1 MSFAPVAAVAIVAPI
16 VIRTGS
22 QIAFVW
28 IVIQGSEAM
37 SCRTW
42 TGRIESLKASTKPTR
57 SGVPLDPCLPA
68 GAAFERLAPWL
79 VPLPDDSSAPSAS
92 SARGSVARVAR

>member
-1 MSFAPVAAVAIVAPI
+1 MSFAPVTAVAIVAPI

-42 TGRIESLKASTKPTR
+42 SGPDRELEGVDEADPLGRAARSLLAGR
-57 SGVPLDPCLPA
+57 RGVRTLGALA
-68 GAAFERLAPWL
+68 GAA
-79 VPLPDDSSAPSAS
+79 
-92 SARGSVARVAR
+92 G